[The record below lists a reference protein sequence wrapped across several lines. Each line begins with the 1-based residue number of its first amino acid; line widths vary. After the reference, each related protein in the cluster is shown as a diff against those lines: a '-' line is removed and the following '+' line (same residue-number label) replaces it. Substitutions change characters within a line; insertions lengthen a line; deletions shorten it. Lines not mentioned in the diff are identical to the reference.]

1 MRIAID
7 GSAIPKQMAGAGV
20 YTFQLVRALAQI
32 ATEHE
37 FVVFTRDRLFDDL
50 DSRLEL
56 VPTGGKHPAL
66 RLAWEQAALPFL
78 LRRHQIDLLHSPHHH
93 APVVVSPS
101 IRRVVTFN
109 DVTFL
114 LLPERYPRIRRYYMA
129 AVTRAAARV
138 VDAVITPSE
147 AVTNDVLKELSLGPE
162 IVTTIP
168 DAAGP
173 QYAPS
178 AGSDVARVRSDH
190 DLSGPYILS
199 VGSQEPGKNRAR
211 LIQAFERIQ
220 ERHGGVQLV
229 VVGQPAWNYESDVN
243 LVRKLGLQQHVRF
256 LGYVPDG
263 DLPALYA
270 GATFSVFPSLY
281 EGFGLPVLESM
292 ASGTPV
298 LTSNVGATAE
308 VAGDAAVLVDPYD
321 VDAIADAI
329 ARLLDEEELRVRLR
343 TLGLERASQF
353 SWDRTARETLAVY
366 ERLLAS

>member
-20 YTFQLVRALAQI
+20 YTVQLVRALAQI

-37 FVVFTRDRLFDDL
+37 FVVFARDGLFDDL
-50 DSRLEL
+50 QGKLEI
-56 VPTGGKHPAL
+56 VPTRGKHPAL
-66 RLAWEQAALPFL
+66 RLAWEQAALPLL
-78 LRRHQIDLLHSPHHH
+78 LRRHQIDLIHSPHHH
-93 APVVVSPS
+93 APILVGPG

-147 AVTNDVLKELSLGPE
+147 AVTNDVVNELSLRPE
-162 IVTTIP
+162 KITTIP

-178 AGSDVARVRSDH
+178 ADADVARVRSEYH
-190 DLSGPYILS
+190 LSGPYILS
-199 VGSQEPGKNRAR
+199 VGSQEPGKNRTR
-211 LIQAFERIQ
+211 LIQAFQRI
-220 ERHGGVQLV
+220 HGRQAGVQLV
-229 VVGQPAWNYESDVN
+229 VVGQPAWNHAHDQQ
-243 LVRKLGLQQHVRF
+243 LVRELKLQQYVRF

-263 DLPALYA
+263 DLPALYT
-270 GATFSVFPSLY
+270 GAMFSVFPSLY

-298 LTSNVGATAE
+298 LTSSVGATAE

-343 TLGLERASQF
+343 TLGLERAGQF
-353 SWDRTARETLAVY
+353 SWARTAQQTLAVY

>member
-32 ATEHE
+32 ESEHE
-37 FVVFTRDRLFDDL
+37 FVVFARDHLFDEFADTL
-50 DSRLEL
+50 QI
-56 VPTGGKHPAL
+56 VPAGGKHPVL
-66 RLAWEQAALPFL
+66 RLAWEQTALPFL
-78 LRRHQIDLLHSPHHH
+78 LRKHHIDLLHSPHHH
-93 APVVVSPS
+93 APLVVGPG

-114 LLPERYPRIRRYYMA
+114 LLPERYPRVRRHYMA
-129 AVTRAAARV
+129 AVTRAASRV
-138 VDAVITPSE
+138 ADAVITPSD
-147 AVTNDVLKELSLGPE
+147 AVTSDVVKELGLKPE

-168 DAAGP
+168 DAAGA
-173 QYAPS
+173 QYVPS
-178 AGSDVARVRSDH
+178 ADSDVARVRGEH
-190 DLSGPYILS
+190 DLSETYILS
-199 VGSQEPGKNRAR
+199 VGSQEPGKNRTR
-211 LIQAFERIQ
+211 LIQAFNRIHEQ
-220 ERHGGVQLV
+220 HPGVQLV
-229 VVGQPAWNYESDVN
+229 VVGQPAWNYESDTN
-243 LVRKLGLQQHVRF
+243 LVRQLGLQQRVRF

-270 GATFSVFPSLY
+270 GATFSAFPSLY

-292 ASGTPV
+292 ACGTPV

-308 VAGDAAVLVDPYD
+308 VAGDAAILVVPYD

-329 ARLLDEEELRVRLR
+329 ARLLDEEDLRGQLR

-366 ERLLAS
+366 ERLLTR

>member
-37 FVVFTRDRLFDDL
+37 FVVFARDGLFDDL
-50 DSRLEL
+50 QSKLEI
-56 VPTGGKHPAL
+56 VPTRGKHPAL
-66 RLAWEQAALPFL
+66 RLAWEQAALPLL

-93 APVVVSPS
+93 APVVVGPG
-101 IRRVVTFN
+101 IQRVVTFN

-114 LLPERYPRIRRYYMA
+114 LLPERYPRIRRSYMA

-147 AVTNDVLKELSLGPE
+147 AVANDVVNELGLRPNL
-162 IVTTIP
+162 VTTIP

-178 AGSDVARVRSDH
+178 ADSDVARVRSDYH
-190 DLSGPYILS
+190 LAGLYILS
-199 VGSQEPGKNRAR
+199 VGSQEPGKNRTR
-211 LIQAFERIQ
+211 LIQAFQRIQ
-220 ERHGGVQLV
+220 KRQAGLKLV
-229 VVGQPAWNYESDVN
+229 VVGQPAWNYEGDAQ
-243 LVRKLGLQQHVRF
+243 LVRELGLQQHVRF
-256 LGYVPDG
+256 LGYVPDA
-263 DLPALYA
+263 DLPALYT
-270 GATFSVFPSLY
+270 GAMFSVFPSLY

-321 VDAIADAI
+321 VDAIAAAI
-329 ARLLDEEELRVRLR
+329 ARLVDEEELRKRLR

-353 SWDRTARETLAVY
+353 SWNRTARETLAVY
-366 ERLLAS
+366 ESILVS